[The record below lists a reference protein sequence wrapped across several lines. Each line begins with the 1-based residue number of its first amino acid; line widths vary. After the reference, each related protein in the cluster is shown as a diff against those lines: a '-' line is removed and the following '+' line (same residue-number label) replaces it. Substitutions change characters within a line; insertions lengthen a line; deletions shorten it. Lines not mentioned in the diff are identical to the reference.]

1 MNTEEARRLAAE
13 APRHQL
19 APVVLELCSEVER
32 LRKTPCIDCGGIGR
46 CQCGDCKGETCL
58 LCSGTGYAPL
68 TTNEDLAAEILRLRA
83 EATAMREA
91 IAVVRGDW
99 ECPHGCPCTA
109 HIALI
114 DLDCPQCRA
123 AGLEP

>member
-83 EATAMREA
+83 EAAAMREA
-91 IAVVRGDW
+91 IAALPAAYPGQTGWSSARLAMSD
-99 ECPHGCPCTA
+99 A
-109 HIALI
+109 IAVAR
-114 DLDCPQCRA
+114 RA
-123 AGLEP
+123 AGLEEP